1 MLIGGIGRFGSFDSF
16 RRELEQP
23 CETGGNGKTEN
34 DQEDKK
40 SNGPNWNVKHWKNLG
55 DSLSEGP
62 PADEVGGSNLVN
74 IAPLQ
79 LGEETTP
86 IHSIMDSCQATLF

>member
-1 MLIGGIGRFGSFDSF
+1 MLIGGIGHCGSLDSF

-23 CETGGNGKTEN
+23 CETGGNRKTED

-40 SNGPNWNVKHWKNLG
+40 SNGPIWNAKHRKDLG

-62 PADEVGGSNLVN
+62 PAHYVGSSNLVN
-74 IAPLQ
+74 VAPFQ
-79 LGEETTP
+79 LAKETRP
-86 IHSIMDSCQATLF
+86 V